1 MSAILETYARRPLS
15 FSHGKG
21 CYLYSTSNEK
31 YLDFVSGIAVNALG
45 HCHSHLVE
53 VIQKQAEKLWHVS
66 NAFEIP
72 EQEKLAKRLVD
83 NTFADHVVF
92 MNSGAEATEASI
104 KIARKYFY
112 EKGQAHK
119 NRIITFKG
127 AFASL
132 KYLQHMIFH
141 TALDDVF
148 QK

>member
-21 CYLYSTSNEK
+21 CYLFSTSNEK

-45 HCHSHLVE
+45 HCHSHLVK
-53 VIQKQAEKLWHVS
+53 VMQTQAEKLWHVS

-72 EQEKLAKRLVD
+72 EQEKLAKRLVE
-83 NTFADHVVF
+83 NTFADHVIF

-112 EKGQAHK
+112 EKGQTNK
-119 NRIITFKG
+119 NRIITF
-127 AFASL
+127 
-132 KYLQHMIFH
+132 
-141 TALDDVF
+141 
-148 QK
+148 